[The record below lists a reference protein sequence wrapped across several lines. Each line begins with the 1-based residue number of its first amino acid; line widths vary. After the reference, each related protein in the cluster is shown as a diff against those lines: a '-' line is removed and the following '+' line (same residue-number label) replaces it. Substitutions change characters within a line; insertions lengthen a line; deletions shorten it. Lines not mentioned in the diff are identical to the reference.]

1 MSTEL
6 KEVFKLDLV
15 YGKNHNTRY
24 GGSRVTLSAYAWY
37 IEDGMIKSQHIY
49 GCSGGT
55 DSSRFVF
62 KEPLQG
68 VVDKPYIIG
77 HTLYGTPEQVAA
89 ITTTHYATDI
99 DYERTRY

>member
-1 MSTEL
+1 MDTEI

-55 DSSRFVF
+55 DSSRFNF
-62 KEPLQG
+62 EEPEYET
-68 VVDKPYIIG
+68 DKPYIIG
-77 HTLYGTPEQVAA
+77 YTLYGTPEQVAA
-89 ITTTHYATDI
+89 ITTTHYAVDI
-99 DYERTRY
+99 NHERIRY